1 LAKIAIALEQA
12 LERRAET
19 GTAGPP
25 AARLVAAGDG
35 WMVED
40 VVCTSGPGDR
50 PYEERHSHV
59 RVAIVAA
66 GSFQY
71 RADCRNG
78 IARELMTPGSVLLA
92 TQGQCFECGH
102 DYGVGDRCLSFGYR
116 PDYFESLTGAARGNR
131 EFRVVRLPPMR
142 DLSPLVARACAG
154 VAGDVDVAWEE
165 LSVELGVRAVQLA
178 SASSSDLNRTP
189 PGATA
194 RVTQIVRRIER
205 NPDSALTLRSLA
217 HEAGLSPFH
226 FLRTFEHLTGV
237 TPHQY
242 VLRTRLREAAMR
254 LMAGPDRIL
263 EIALDCGFGDVSN
276 FNRTF
281 RAEFGVSPRVYRD
294 HEGTKSFMKRLVK
307 SKTHQS

>member
-12 LERRAET
+12 LAHRAES
-19 GTAGPP
+19 GNAGSP

-35 WMVED
+35 WLVED

-50 PYEERHSHV
+50 PYEEQHSHI

-78 IARELMTPGSVLLA
+78 TARELMAPGSVLLA

-102 DYGVGDRCLSFGYR
+102 DHGAGDRCLSFGYT
-116 PDYFESLTGAARGNR
+116 PEYFESLTGAGGGR

-142 DLSPLVARACAG
+142 ALSPLVARACAG
-154 VAGDVDVAWEE
+154 MVGDLDVAWEE
-165 LSVELGVRAVQLA
+165 LSIELGARAIELA
-178 SASSSDLNRTP
+178 RGRPSNASPFP

-194 RVTQIVRRIER
+194 RVTHIVRRSER
-205 NPDSALTLRSLA
+205 DPDSALTLRNLA
-217 HEAGLSPFH
+217 REAGLSPYH
-226 FLRTFEHLTGV
+226 FLRTFERLTGV

-242 VLRTRLREAAMR
+242 VLRTRLREAALR
-254 LMAGPDRIL
+254 LMAGPAKVLD
-263 EIALDCGFGDVSN
+263 IALDCGFGDVSN
-276 FNRTF
+276 FNHAF
-281 RAEFGVSPRVYRD
+281 RAEFGVSPRAYRD
-294 HEGTKSFMKRLVK
+294 HEGTKTRR
-307 SKTHQS
+307 